1 MVEFD
6 VKSVDVDIASVAEEL
21 EHKYHPAIRVLIR
34 PDRSS
39 RWVQLNLDKFYIV
52 NNVLK
57 FNGILSHTMY
67 LNQQTFYA
75 ETEVI
80 GWFAPEH
87 KDGGLTILN

>member
-6 VKSVDVDIASVAEEL
+6 VRSVDVDISSVTEEL

-34 PDRSS
+34 TDRSS

-52 NNVLK
+52 NNVLT

-67 LNQQTFYA
+67 LNQQTFYG

>member
-6 VKSVDVDIASVAEEL
+6 VMSVNADIQSVAEEL
-21 EHKYHPAIRVLIR
+21 EHKHHPAIRVLIR
-34 PDRSS
+34 TDRSS

>member
-21 EHKYHPAIRVLIR
+21 EQKHHPAIRVLIR
-34 PDRSS
+34 TDRSS
-39 RWVQLNLDKFYIV
+39 RWVQLNLDKFYII

-57 FNGILSHTMY
+57 FNGILSRTMY
-67 LNQQTFYA
+67 LDHQTFYS